1 MPGFALPK
9 ITVPETRRWLP
20 AVALVLCLSM
30 FGMVAV
36 AMLTV
41 GADPESGPSSLPTST
56 AAQGYQGLKRLL
68 VERGHTV
75 SSNRFEDSTGEAG
88 GDAQQP
94 RHSDIELITLNYDGM
109 GLVRQVRSRSS
120 AQSSDPSSASSSASA
135 QSSTSQAA
143 DEEQHDVPDKRRSDH
158 VLYKPLGR
166 VVIVVA
172 PKWASGQALGKPRW
186 GGDPQPYPEH
196 VLRRMLMVLSP
207 VDSRPSPNADYD
219 EDSGESD
226 WIRTQA
232 PPGKEVYDDGTN
244 LLTYDMPVYDIR
256 HSRVTGPVTVHG
268 AANAGSTGQTVFR
281 TPMPVGAITDLQSI
295 TGPNLTP
302 VLLGPNGEALISRVT
317 VTQGRRQ
324 PVAPVYLVSDPDL
337 LNNQILADPKK
348 VVAAL
353 AIIEG
358 LAPQSQT
365 KTQTPGAKARPS
377 VVFNLTFNNLSV
389 DRDLLHAL
397 SRPPWLGVSLSLVLL
412 GLGLTWAAFSR
423 FGPPLPV
430 AAGPAL
436 GRGVRVLAD
445 NAARI
450 MAIAVKESKLGPAYA
465 QLVRDEVLKAR
476 GHRLSNSQQSP
487 DELADRIGRLY
498 GATDTYTDL
507 KAGAAGLF
515 TVHQLID
522 YARRLHAWKEQIGR
536 SEIARANK

>member
-9 ITVPETRRWLP
+9 LTVPQARRWLP
-20 AVALVLCLSM
+20 AVVLVLCLSM

-36 AMLTV
+36 AMFSV

-68 VERGHTV
+68 LRQGHAV
-75 SSNRFEDSTGEAG
+75 SSNRFEDSGEG
-88 GDAQQP
+88 AQP
-94 RHSDIELITLNYDGM
+94 LHSDIEIITLNHDDLGASRRM
-109 GLVRQVRSRSS
+109 RSS
-120 AQSSDPSSASSSASA
+120 PSSSSSSESSSASA
-135 QSSTSQAA
+135 ASPAA
-143 DEEQHDVPDKRRSDH
+143 DEPTAANVPEKRRADH
-158 VLYKPLGR
+158 ILYRPLGK

-172 PKWASGQALGKPRW
+172 PKWVSGPARGKPRW
-186 GGDPQPYPEH
+186 GSDPQPYPEH

-207 VDSRPSPNADYD
+207 VASSPSPNIDYD
-219 EDSGESD
+219 EDDED
-226 WIRTQA
+226 AQWIRTTA
-232 PPGKEVYDDGTN
+232 PAGREVYDDGHT
-244 LLTYDMPVYDIR
+244 LLTYDVPVYDIR
-256 HSRVTGPVTVHG
+256 HSRPTGLITVRG
-268 AANAGSTGQTVFR
+268 APGQSVFR
-281 TPMPVGAITDLQSI
+281 TPLAVGRITDLQSI

-302 VLLGPNGEALISRVT
+302 VLIGPNGEALISRVS
-317 VTQGRRQ
+317 VTQGRAQ

-353 AIIEG
+353 QIIG
-358 LAPQSQT
+358 ALAPG
-365 KTQTPGAKARPS
+365 KTRPS

-397 SRPPWLGVSLSLVLL
+397 SRPPYLGVSLSLILL

-430 AAGPAL
+430 GAGPAL
-436 GRGVRVLAD
+436 GRGVKVLAD

-450 MAIAVKESKLGPAYA
+450 MAIAVKEARLGPAYA

-476 GHRLSNSQQSP
+476 AHPLGNLRHSP
-487 DELADRIGRLY
+487 DELADRISRLY
-498 GATDTYTDL
+498 GASDTYTDL
-507 KAGAAGLF
+507 KAGADKIL

-536 SEIARANK
+536 SEIERAHK

>member
-9 ITVPETRRWLP
+9 IAVPETRRWLP
-20 AVALVLCLSM
+20 AVVLVLCLSM

-68 VERGHTV
+68 VERGHSV
-75 SSNRFEDSTGEAG
+75 SSNRFEDSTGAAG
-88 GDAQQP
+88 GDTQP

-109 GLVRQVRSRSS
+109 GLVRRVRPPSS
-120 AQSSDPSSASSSASA
+120 SSASSSASA
-135 QSSTSQAA
+135 QSSSESSGAA
-143 DEEQHDVPDKRRSDH
+143 SASRSPDEGQNDLPDKRRSDH
-158 VLYKPLGR
+158 ILYRPLGK

-172 PKWASGQALGKPRW
+172 PKWASGQARGKPRW
-186 GGDPQPYPEH
+186 GGDPQPYPDH
-196 VLRRMLMVLSP
+196 VLRRMLMILSP
-207 VDSRPSPNADYD
+207 VASSPSPNVDYT
-219 EDSGESD
+219 EDSEESD
-226 WIRTQA
+226 WIKTQA
-232 PPGKEVYDDGTN
+232 PPGKEVYDDGQT
-244 LLTYDMPVYDIR
+244 LLTYDSPAYDIR
-256 HSRVTGPVTVHG
+256 HTRTAGPVTVRG
-268 AANAGSTGQTVFR
+268 ASQGPAVFR
-281 TPMPVGAITDLQSI
+281 TPLPVGAITDLQSI

-302 VLLGPNGEALISRVT
+302 VLVGPNGEALISRVT
-317 VTQGRRQ
+317 VTEGRGQ

-337 LNNQILADPKK
+337 LNNQILSDPRK

-353 AIIEG
+353 SLIEAM
-358 LAPQSQT
+358 APKT
-365 KTQTPGAKARPS
+365 KTRPS

-389 DRDLLHAL
+389 ERDLLHAL
-397 SRPPWLGVSLSLVLL
+397 SRPPWLGVSLSLILL

-423 FGPPLPV
+423 FGPPAHV
-430 AAGPAL
+430 AEGPAL
-436 GRGVRVLAD
+436 GRGVKVLAD

-476 GHRLSNSQQSP
+476 GHHLSNIQQSP

>member
-1 MPGFALPK
+1 MPGFVLPK
-9 ITVPETRRWLP
+9 LAVPDARRWLP
-20 AVALVLCLSM
+20 AVVLILCLSM
-30 FGMVAV
+30 FAMVAV
-36 AMLTV
+36 AMFSV

-68 VERGHTV
+68 LRRGHAV
-75 SSNRFEDSTGEAG
+75 ISNRFEDGGEG
-88 GDAQQP
+88 AQP
-94 RHSDIELITLNYDGM
+94 LHSDIEIITLNHDGM
-109 GLVRQVRSRSS
+109 TAVRRMRSS
-120 AQSSDPSSASSSASA
+120 KPASSSSSPASGSSSASA
-135 QSSTSQAA
+135 SSESAGQETKA
-143 DEEQHDVPDKRRSDH
+143 DVPEKRRVDH
-158 VLYKPLGR
+158 ILYKPLGK

-172 PKWASGQALGKPRW
+172 PKWVSGPARGKPRW
-186 GGDPQPYPEH
+186 GGDPQPYPDQ

-207 VDSRPSPNADYD
+207 VASSPSPNADYNEDD
-219 EDSGESD
+219 ENAQ
-226 WIRTQA
+226 WVRTTVPA
-232 PPGKEVYDDGTN
+232 GKEVYDDGET
-244 LLTYDMPVYDIR
+244 LLTYDVPAYEVR
-256 HSRVTGPVTVHG
+256 HARLTGPVTVQG
-268 AANAGSTGQTVFR
+268 APGQTVFR
-281 TPMPVGAITDLQSI
+281 TPLAVGAITDLQSI

-302 VLLGPNGEALISRVT
+302 VLVGPNGEALISKVS
-317 VTQGRRQ
+317 VTQGRAQ
-324 PVAPVYLVSDPDL
+324 PIAPVYLVSDPDL

-353 AIIEG
+353 GIVSA
-358 LAPQSQT
+358 LAP
-365 KTQTPGAKARPS
+365 AKARPS

-389 DRDLLHAL
+389 ERDLLHAL
-397 SRPPWLGVSLSLVLL
+397 SRPPYLGVSLSLILL
-412 GLGLTWAAFSR
+412 GLALTWAAFSR

-476 GHRLSNSQQSP
+476 GHRLSNLPQSP

-498 GATDTYTDL
+498 GASDTYTDL
-507 KAGAAGLF
+507 RTGADKLL

-536 SEIARANK
+536 SEIERAHK

>member
-1 MPGFALPK
+1 MK
-9 ITVPETRRWLP
+9 
-20 AVALVLCLSM
+20 
-30 FGMVAV
+30 
-36 AMLTV
+36 
-41 GADPESGPSSLPTST
+41 
-56 AAQGYQGLKRLL
+56 
-68 VERGHTV
+68 RGHPV
-75 SSNRFEDSTGEAG
+75 SSNRFEDSAGEAG
-88 GDAQQP
+88 GDAQRP

-109 GLVRQVRSRSS
+109 GLVRHTRSQSS
-120 AQSSDPSSASSSASA
+120 AQSSAQNSAQNSSSSASA
-135 QSSTSQAA
+135 QSSASQAA
-143 DEEQHDVPDKRRSDH
+143 DEQHDVPDKRRSDH

-186 GGDPQPYPEH
+186 GGDPQPYPEY

-207 VDSRPSPNADYD
+207 VEASPSPNADYD
-219 EDSGESD
+219 EDSGEGD

-244 LLTYDMPVYDIR
+244 LLTYDLPVYDIR

-268 AANAGSTGQTVFR
+268 AAGAGSTDRTVFR

-358 LAPQSQT
+358 LAPQ
-365 KTQTPGAKARPS
+365 TPTTGAAARPS

-423 FGPPLPV
+423 FGPPLQA

-436 GRGVRVLAD
+436 GRGVQILAD

-465 QLVRDEVLKAR
+465 QLVRDEILKAR
-476 GHRLSNSQQSP
+476 GHRLGSGQQSP
-487 DELADRIGRLY
+487 DALADRIGRLY

>member
-1 MPGFALPK
+1 MMPGFVLPK
-9 ITVPETRRWLP
+9 LTVPGARRWLP
-20 AVALVLCLSM
+20 AVVLILCLSM

-36 AMLTV
+36 AMFSV

-68 VERGHTV
+68 LRQGHAV
-75 SSNRFEDSTGEAG
+75 SSNRFEDGGEG
-88 GDAQQP
+88 AQP
-94 RHSDIELITLNYDGM
+94 LRSDIEIITLNHDGLDTLRRM
-109 GLVRQVRSRSS
+109 RSASS
-120 AQSSDPSSASSSASA
+120 SSSSSDSSSASA
-135 QSSTSQAA
+135 SSRA
-143 DEEQHDVPDKRRSDH
+143 EEQPTEANVPEKRRADH
-158 VLYKPLGR
+158 ILYKPLGK

-172 PKWASGQALGKPRW
+172 PKWVSGPARGKPRW
-186 GGDPQPYPEH
+186 GSDPQPYPEH

-207 VDSRPSPNADYD
+207 VASSPSPNADYNEDD
-219 EDSGESD
+219 ENAQ
-226 WIRTQA
+226 WVRTTA
-232 PPGKEVYDDGTN
+232 PAGKEVYDDGQT
-244 LLTYDMPVYDIR
+244 LLTYDTPTYDIR
-256 HSRVTGPVTVHG
+256 HSRVTGPFIVQG
-268 AANAGSTGQTVFR
+268 AAGQTVFR
-281 TPMPVGAITDLQSI
+281 TPLAVGTITDLQSI

-302 VLLGPNGEALISRVT
+302 VLLGPNGEALISKVS
-317 VTQGRRQ
+317 VTQGRAQ
-324 PVAPVYLVSDPDL
+324 PVVPVYLISDPDL

-353 AIIEG
+353 EIISA
-358 LAPQSQT
+358 LAP
-365 KTQTPGAKARPS
+365 AKARPS

-397 SRPPWLGVSLSLVLL
+397 SRPPYLGVSLSLILL

-436 GRGVRVLAD
+436 GRGVKVLAD

-450 MAIAVKESKLGPAYA
+450 MAIAVKETKLGPAYA

-476 GHRLSNSQQSP
+476 GHGLSNLQQAP
-487 DELADRIGRLY
+487 DDLADRIGRLY
-498 GATDTYTDL
+498 GASDTYTDL
-507 KAGAAGLF
+507 KAGADKLL

-536 SEIARANK
+536 SEIERAHK